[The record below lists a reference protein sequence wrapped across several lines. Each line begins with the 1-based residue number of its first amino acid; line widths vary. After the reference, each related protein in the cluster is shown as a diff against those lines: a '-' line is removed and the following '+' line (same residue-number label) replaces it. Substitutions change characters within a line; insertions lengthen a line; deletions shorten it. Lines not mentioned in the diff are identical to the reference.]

1 MTLFEQEIA
10 QQQYVLTD
18 TYLANKDK
26 IKDLAKQV
34 LTDKYKGI
42 ALVGRGSSKN
52 ACWYF
57 KYLVETLVGLPVVF
71 INPSVVALYNGK
83 YDLKDFLLIAVSQSG
98 NAQDILQVVCQAN
111 QNATKT
117 VAVTNDCNSPIAKA
131 CQQVLHLNVGV
142 EKCVAATKTVL
153 AQMTIFYTLATA
165 LDQQIASCFNI
176 NEQIAT
182 LLNQKEQISKIAQD
196 FFTKQGDLFV
206 LARGLSYV
214 SAEEIALKFKETC
227 YVNALS
233 YSLSEF
239 QHGPFALLQ
248 KGSRVLLFGNNDPT
262 ADSCYKLCKKIKN
275 TQASL
280 CVFSQDFG
288 LVQMADCGRVLPK
301 CDYFLTPFLQ
311 IVSGQL
317 LACELSK
324 ILGINPDNPR
334 NLNKIT
340 VTE

>member
-1 MTLFEQEIA
+1 MRLFDQEIA
-10 QQQYVLTD
+10 QQQYVLSD
-18 TYLANKDK
+18 TYSANKDK
-26 IKDLAKQV
+26 IQDLAKEFC
-34 LTDKYKGI
+34 LNKYKGI
-42 ALVGRGSSKN
+42 ALLGRGSSKN

-83 YDLKDFLLIAVSQSG
+83 YDLKDFVLFAVSQSG

-111 QNATKT
+111 QYGTKT
-117 VAVTNDCNSPIAKA
+117 VAVTNDVNSPIAKA
-131 CQQVLHLNVGV
+131 CQDVLCLNVGV
-142 EKCVAATKTVL
+142 ERCVAATKTVL
-153 AQMTIFYTLATA
+153 AQMTIFYALAMA
-165 LDQQIASCFNI
+165 LDGQNLVSIPISEGI
-176 NEQIAT
+176 ES
-182 LLNQKEQISKIAQD
+182 LLNQKEQIYQIAQD
-196 FFTKQGDLFV
+196 FFAKDGDLFV

-214 SAEEIALKFKETC
+214 SAEEVALKFKETC
-227 YVNALS
+227 YLNASS

-248 KGSRVLLFGNNDPT
+248 KGSRVLVFGNNDPT
-262 ADSCYKLCKKIKN
+262 ADSTAKLCKKIKD

-288 LVQMADCGRVLPK
+288 LVNKADCGRVLPK
-301 CDYFLTPFLQ
+301 CEYFLTPFLQ
-311 IVSGQL
+311 IVAGQL
-317 LACELSK
+317 LASGLSSK
-324 ILGINPDNPR
+324 LGLNPDNPR